1 MLIDTE
7 IKDEIREYIYAGAGA
22 GKLPSERAIA
32 QRFALKR
39 NLVREVL
46 LALEGEGIVERNPRR
61 GYRYVDYRSTST
73 ESAVLMRYMVEQEAA
88 VIAVQEA
95 GREDDVRIT
104 LANDALRKAA
114 DAEDISAFADA
125 DREFHAALVRA
136 SHDNML
142 IHFFDFFQSIFF
154 RQKAFQL
161 VFSEPHRITQRVH
174 EEILQAFL
182 DRNGA
187 RMQILL
193 KNHLSY
199 WGLRKRLEAFAA
211 LVPNEEELFG
221 IVKPKH

>member
-1 MLIDTE
+1 ME
-7 IKDEIREYIYAGAGA
+7 AQKKAVREYIYRQGNSS
-22 GKLPSERAIA
+22 LEVLSEREIA
-32 QRFALKR
+32 EQFDIKR
-39 NLVREVL
+39 NHVHEIMLELV
-46 LALEGEGIVERNPRR
+46 GEGVIERYPRS

-174 EEILQAFL
+174 EEILLAFL

-187 RMQILL
+187 RMQMLL
-193 KNHLSY
+193 KNHLNY

-211 LVPNEEELFG
+211 LVPKEEELFDF
-221 IVKPKH
+221 VKPKR